1 MIFPSVFVLLYLLSV
16 FAYNLPIAYF
26 VVPRLSSP
34 FAISLLMFFDIIL
47 SVLFLFVSYGVVYG
61 V

>member
-1 MIFPSVFVLLYLLSV
+1 MIHPCIFILLYLLSV
-16 FAYNLPIAYF
+16 VAYNLPIGVF

-34 FAISLLMFFDIIL
+34 LVITLLMLFDIFF
-47 SVLFLFVSYGVVYG
+47 SVLYLFVAFGVVYG